1 MKCLEENCNGRIDKQ
16 YTISLKTTSTGWGGT
31 YSQAYV
37 CEKCGRLYW
46 KNGKPVFYRKLCW
59 KNGKPVFNISKHK
72 AFLKNKKLVLE
83 KS

>member
-16 YTISLKTTSTGWGGT
+16 YIISLKTTSTGWGGT
-31 YSQAYV
+31 YSRAYV
-37 CEKCGRLYW
+37 CEKCGRLY
-46 KNGKPVFYRKLCW
+46 W